1 MTYVVTA
8 VDRALKLLEILAEYP
23 DTGVS
28 ELAERSG
35 NTKSL
40 VFRLLYT
47 LEQRGYVHKDQ
58 SRRTY
63 SLGYRPLFLADHTNR
78 QSRLIETAGPFLDAL
93 SERVGENVLLS
104 VREGLNSVC
113 IALRESPQSLRIFV
127 TVGGSS
133 PLHAGG
139 GTKVLLAYAP
149 RQVFEAVIEGGLKR
163 YSDTTITDPAILE
176 SDLARIREEGVG
188 ISLGELEPGCFSIA
202 APIRD
207 HCDQV
212 VAAVS
217 VTGPQTRLDVE
228 RYRDEIIHTANSLSK
243 RLGYVGRQQQVG

>member
-8 VDRALKLLEILAEYP
+8 VDRALKLLEILAENP

-28 ELAERSG
+28 KLAERSG

-47 LEQRGYVHKDQ
+47 LEQRGYVHKDH

-63 SLGYRPLFLADHTNR
+63 SLGYRLLFLADHTSR
-78 QSRLIETAGPFLDAL
+78 QSRLIEAAGPFLEAL

-104 VREGLNSVC
+104 AREGLNSIC

-127 TVGGSS
+127 TVGGLS

-139 GTKVLLAYAP
+139 GTKVLLAHAP
-149 RQVFEAVIEGGLKR
+149 REVFDAVVEGGLKR

-176 SDLARIREEGVG
+176 SELASIREEGIA

-202 APIRD
+202 APVRD

-217 VTGPQTRLDVE
+217 VTGPLTRLDVE
-228 RYRDEIIHTANSLSK
+228 RYRDEILHTTKSLSE
-243 RLGYVGRQQQVG
+243 RLGYVERQQHVG